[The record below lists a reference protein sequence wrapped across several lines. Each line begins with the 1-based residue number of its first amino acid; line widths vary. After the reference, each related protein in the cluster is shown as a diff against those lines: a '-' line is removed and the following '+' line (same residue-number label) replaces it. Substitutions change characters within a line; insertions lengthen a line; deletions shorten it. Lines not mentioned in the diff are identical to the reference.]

1 MNDQT
6 NKEVN
11 DMNELR
17 FEHIENSLL
26 RMENAM
32 EKQADSVSKI
42 SEAVI
47 RMSAQQEI
55 MSSLVIDTKTN
66 GERITL
72 LEKQSAVSQE
82 AGKVIPVLVKRVGDM
97 EKDVIEIDKKVLKN
111 TLTISAIVGLVVAIG
126 KEFFTTFFS

>member
-82 AGKVIPVLVKRVGDM
+82 AGKVIPVLVKRVGDV